1 MKRMREISIACI
13 ALMLLL
19 TAVTIPYT
27 LAKSAPTAELTAGG
41 GAGSGDPKSATDV
54 GNVCVC
60 SWDDTLRVKYDT
72 TGTGWCLTETHLHVA
87 TSLEGIP
94 QTKKGNPI
102 PGKFTYKD
110 EYDPCVTER
119 IYDIDL
125 DGYTGTV
132 YIAAHA
138 VVCKEECIDG
148 VLVCV
153 CETAWAGINYICLN
167 DDRVATGIDFPGRN
181 WATYFTYTV
190 PA

>member
-1 MKRMREISIACI
+1 MERMREISIACI
-13 ALMLLL
+13 ALMFLL

-27 LAKSAPTAELTAGG
+27 LANTALPAELTAGG

-110 EYDPCVTER
+110 EYDPCVTE
-119 IYDIDL
+119 YTNDIGL
-125 DGYTGTV
+125 GGYTGTV
-132 YIAAHA
+132 YIAFHA
-138 VVCKEECIDG
+138 VVCKEICG
-148 VLVCV
+148 KCV
-153 CETAWAGINYICLN
+153 CETAWAGIDTDCDNL
-167 DDRVATGIDFPGRN
+167 ATDYDFPGKN
-181 WATYFTYTV
+181 WATYLIY
-190 PA
+190 PEPPDD